1 MKHLIHEEEKLRIL
15 DIHKKSM
22 SKQVVNEDIKTHF
35 GKVRKLMGLPL
46 LTESIGKIWAD
57 LANATKRSDLSA
69 DQIYVL
75 DNIIKGDTKLLSAGI
90 KSVDDFIAN
99 KNTAFSIIKAT
110 SQNTNTLLKQG
121 IEKIYG
127 ARLSSDYVSMND
139 VLRTKLDTFFGAEPI
154 FRSLIT
160 NKFSDVTES
169 SLRTFKS
176 IIDTNIK
183 NNTTMSDMVKD
194 YLRKMSD
201 DIGSYLNDLKTT
213 VDDINIDKIDVP
225 EVDPSDAYR
234 KLSDDELVGKLPSVK
249 GGAFHYLNHVGGNMS
264 GWKFHVYA
272 EDLADMAFLTDVLT
286 PIAKQWDATAKVGG
300 PELLY
305 SWTKNH
311 PQWGKQG
318 ITMYIP
324 PKVIANG
331 QQGAMRD
338 SIISAI
344 KGYRKKGTIKGDA
357 PITDN
362 VTYRYEM
369 SKPVNMNGVP
379 YEQYKKLYDE
389 WYSINQNTNYK
400 PEDVP
405 DLFQLKKPDLK
416 QNIKTQTVNNFL
428 SGKRVSSRW
437 AYWKPDY
444 IDFSKM
450 SNIRDIESLDKQI
463 AYALKTGNYGYIP
476 RKGFE
481 KFGVDDL
488 RKLFT
493 DGVSQINRANP
504 DTGDWS
510 VNFK

>member
-1 MKHLIHEEEKLRIL
+1 MEKFLINEEEKLRIL
-15 DIHKKSM
+15 DIHKKNIQ
-22 SKQVVNEDIKTHF
+22 KEIVNEDIKNHF

-75 DNIIKGDTKLLSAGI
+75 DNIIKGDAKLLSAGI

-139 VLRTKLDTFFGAEPI
+139 VLRTKLDTLFGSQPI

-201 DIGSYLNDLKTT
+201 DIGSYLNDIKITTDDIKISDIPTEKVVETPSWVKDKWMVTTDHTVELTDLKNKAKKFELTPFDPNNVKIVNGPNNLYGREVVEIEVSNGDRFLIYKSTGTGAPELKQSGDWQVIAGFIPRVDNLDDVRWFIKDVETTQLTKGKNIFFTEMDEYLKT
-213 VDDINIDKIDVP
+213 NG
-225 EVDPSDAYR
+225 
-234 KLSDDELVGKLPSVK
+234 LSGLSKKTES
-249 GGAFHYLNHVGGNMS
+249 
-264 GWKFHVYA
+264 
-272 EDLADMAFLTDVLT
+272 T
-286 PIAKQWDATAKVGG
+286 PISPSK
-300 PELLY
+300 
-305 SWTKNH
+305 
-311 PQWGKQG
+311 
-318 ITMYIP
+318 
-324 PKVIANG
+324 
-331 QQGAMRD
+331 
-338 SIISAI
+338 AI
-344 KGYRKKGTIKGDA
+344 
-357 PITDN
+357 
-362 VTYRYEM
+362 E
-369 SKPVNMNGVP
+369 
-379 YEQYKKLYDE
+379 
-389 WYSINQNTNYK
+389 
-400 PEDVP
+400 
-405 DLFQLKKPDLK
+405 
-416 QNIKTQTVNNFL
+416 NIKTQTVNNFL

-450 SNIRDIESLDKQI
+450 SNIRDIETLDKQI

-493 DGVSQINRANP
+493 DGVAQINRANP
-504 DTGDWS
+504 ETGDWS